1 MLAVSPFVGALAC
14 LVVLR
19 ALRWALRRGTRRLT
33 PVQDA
38 QWGHIGRALVGQ
50 GANDAQK
57 AVGVIAAVL
66 LAHGTTASLQ
76 APLWATAA
84 ASLAMTAGGPQLGGW
99 RIVRTIGRR
108 IYDLR
113 PLDALA
119 SQTGSAAVIV
129 AASALGA
136 PVSSTHV
143 VSSSVVGAGI
153 GRRRWSHPLVGRRSD
168 GDSLGDDPARDGAR
182 RGRPALDLEV
192 ALVKV
197 QRWFLPGHPM

>member
-1 MLAVSPFVGALAC
+1 M
-14 LVVLR
+14 
-19 ALRWALRRGTRRLT
+19 
-33 PVQDA
+33 
-38 QWGHIGRALVGQ
+38 GHIGALSVGQ

-66 LAHGTTASLQ
+66 LAHGTTSSLQ

-84 ASLAMTAGGPQLGGW
+84 ASLAMTAGAALGGW

-153 GRRRWSHPLVGRRSD
+153 GRRRWSRI
-168 GDSLGDDPARDGAR
+168 
-182 RGRPALDLEV
+182 
-192 ALVKV
+192 
-197 QRWFLPGHPM
+197 RWSVVTQMGIAWVTTLPGTALAAAALLSTWRLLS